1 MTIKYK
7 ENRKI
12 YCADKGK
19 RVRFVNDKTL
29 YSEISV
35 KNTDT
40 RQVEEVDSEEEEE
53 EEK

>member
-12 YCADKGK
+12 YCADEGK
-19 RVRFVNDKTL
+19 KVRFVNDQIL

-40 RQVEEVDSEEEEE
+40 RKVEEVDPEE